1 LSKLADDVF
10 AARLVVLDP
19 QPEELDLL
27 SKILNIAQSLN
38 SSNKQ
43 LLSSFA
49 YEAAAIILAN
59 DPSASPSFFVSTL
72 ITLSEI
78 LQSLGEHHASLAH
91 LNHLEAIANSSDQL
105 SLIVTYRLQG
115 SAHYELK
122 DFRNSLVCY
131 EKELKVIE
139 ELEDSEE
146 KMRLKAENFCH
157 LGSVYHVIGDFHKSI
172 SILEDYLKIGRQ
184 LQDRKVLSEA
194 HRCLG
199 KAHAMLGNC
208 RQASWHFNTQ
218 LNVAR
223 KAGNK
228 ESQAMALK
236 ELGRL
241 HRVLQRP
248 QEAVKCQEQELN
260 VCTSEKMRASCLN
273 LLGLSH
279 YQLKNYDV
287 AMGYYEEAR
296 VAAQQIHNKT
306 IEASVCC
313 NISLACHSIGNFLSA
328 VSNLTNALHIAESLQ
343 DLVIQLDCHSRLGSF
358 YFGAEKTYLKLAER
372 HLRAA
377 IELFEAMR
385 HDWGSYDR
393 MKTEII
399 EMPVGVYHKLIHL
412 LVERGETRDALTIAE
427 CCLAREYVEKTLCK
441 QDLQSVNA
449 IRQLP
454 AGIMTYD
461 AVTKMV
467 SKINCPV
474 IFYTLTEYGLYIW
487 VLYPGGRGL
496 VKFHHWSK
504 DAVKYLKPFL
514 QQTYQVVSTL
524 PANIPSRVCE
534 PRACPKVTRPVMNG
548 DGSVEVNGGQDDDAP
563 PPPYCSLVSVAHRHG
578 LTYSS
583 VGNDDILH
591 PARSSY
597 LAAPAGEG
605 YATVLRASM
614 RELYDV
620 LVEPIDKHLPQMA
633 EDSND
638 PVTDLVIVPHG
649 NLYLL
654 PFASLVTSRR
664 TLLSTP
670 YSIRVLPCL
679 QTLRINSQPRAR
691 VSQGL
696 QIVQSPT
703 VTSVLVVGN
712 PALPNTVKFHGK
724 SWEPNN
730 LPFAE
735 REAKH
740 VALLL
745 GPGNEALLGR
755 SATRNA
761 VLSKLSQAKVI
772 HVATHGSWEFGAFS
786 VAPSESAV
794 SETEDGEI
802 TDKHIVISPSDI
814 TKIRLCASLVVLSGY
829 NNVREQDLITADSLL
844 ATARSFLTAG
854 AHCVVI
860 SMWSPPDRAT
870 DEMMFALYEGLQ
882 RGLSVAAAVQEGMA
896 HIRSRRGFTDPI
908 HWSGFVVIGENICLS
923 AQNESSNAVH
933 SPWSGSDDGGSGD
946 NIHLLRMLEIFLKSA
961 SNIEQF
967 RSAIEDTQKL
977 VSAATSRLSQGRS
990 GQSVALTGFP
1000 STLLQV
1006 SGSRELLLALGY
1018 SVRYVLVTE
1027 DELLVAPEQQML
1039 PMLTQTE
1046 TCLQTLLILYE
1057 AEEEAVNKLL
1067 QLFPLQ
1073 KRYIVGMIHA
1083 LKYAGENI
1091 PDDLAEL
1098 FGVWSVSECRQFLEL
1113 FGIQQILGEG
1123 GDVLLSHSSHFY
1135 EDKTEVAIK
1144 CLNSFRELLTRDDLS
1159 RSFLLGHSDQLS
1171 TGQQL
1176 KSRSPSPKVSSML
1189 ENFKQEVDRRLQ
1201 SGLPGNIRPE
1211 DKPSV
1216 CTMCGVKFSLF
1227 RRRYH
1232 CRFCDRILCSTC
1244 YDTPLPDGSVS
1255 CDFKRTPGVCLSC
1268 QQMFP
1273 KGEY

>member
-1 LSKLADDVF
+1 M
-10 AARLVVLDP
+10 
-19 QPEELDLL
+19 

-38 SSNKQ
+38 SSSK
-43 LLSSFA
+43 LVLSSFT
-49 YEAAAIILAN
+49 YEAAAIIIAN
-59 DPSASPSFFVSTL
+59 DQSTSSTILVSTL

-78 LQSLGEHHASLAH
+78 LQALGEHHASLAH
-91 LNHLEAIANSSDQL
+91 LNHLEAITNSSNQL
-105 SLIVTYRLQG
+105 NLIITYRLQG
-115 SAHYELK
+115 NAHYELK

-146 KMRLKAENFCH
+146 KTRLKAESLRH
-157 LGSVYHVIGDFHKSI
+157 LGSIHHVIGDFYKSI
-172 SILEDYLKIGRQ
+172 GILEDCLKIGRQ

-199 KAHAMLGNC
+199 KAQVMLGNF
-208 RQASWHFNTQ
+208 RQAAWHFNTQ

-228 ESQAMALK
+228 ESQSMALK

-241 HRVLQRP
+241 HRVLQHP
-248 QEAVKCQEQELN
+248 QEAVKCHEQELN
-260 VCTSEKMRASCLN
+260 MCTSDEMRASCLN
-273 LLGLSH
+273 SLGLSH
-279 YQLKNYDV
+279 HQLKNYDV

-296 VAAQQIHNKT
+296 VTAQQTHNKT

-313 NISLACHSIGNFLSA
+313 NISLSCHGIGNFLAA
-328 VSNLTNALHIAESLQ
+328 VSNLTNALHIAKSLQ
-343 DLVIQLDCHSRLGSF
+343 DPVIQLDCHSRLGSL

-377 IELFEAMR
+377 IELFEAVR

-393 MKTEII
+393 MKTKII
-399 EMPVGVYHKLIHL
+399 EMPTGVYHKLIHL
-412 LVERGETRDALTIAE
+412 LVQRGETRDALAIAE
-427 CCLAREYVEKTLCK
+427 CCLAREYVEKTLSK

-454 AGIMTYD
+454 VGIVTYD
-461 AVTKMV
+461 AVCKMV
-467 SKINCPV
+467 SKVNSTV
-474 IFYTLTEYGLYIW
+474 LFYTLTEYGLYMW

-496 VKFHHWSK
+496 VKFHHWLK
-504 DAVKYLKPFL
+504 DAVKYLQPFL

-534 PRACPKVTRPVMNG
+534 PRACPKVTQSVTNV
-548 DGSVEVNGGQDDDAP
+548 DGSVAVDGQDETP

-591 PARSSY
+591 PSRSSY

-605 YATVLRASM
+605 YAAVLQASM

-633 EDSND
+633 EDSDD

-654 PFASLVTSRR
+654 PFASLVTSKR

-670 YSIRVLPCL
+670 YSVRLIPCL
-679 QTLRINSQPRAR
+679 QTLRIDRQPRAR

-696 QIVQSPT
+696 QIPQSPT
-703 VTSVLVVGN
+703 VTSVLVMGN
-712 PALPNTVKFHGK
+712 PTLPNTVKFHSK

-761 VLSKLSQAKVI
+761 VLSKLAQAKVI
-772 HVATHGSWEFGAFS
+772 HVATHGSWEFGAFI

-814 TKIRLCASLVVLSGY
+814 TRVKLCASLVVLSGF
-829 NNVREQDLITADSLL
+829 NNVREQDLMTADSLL
-844 ATARSFLTAG
+844 ATVRSFLSAG
-854 AHCVVI
+854 ARCVVI

-882 RGLSVAAAVQEGMA
+882 RGLSVAAAIQEGMA

-908 HWSGFVVIGENICLS
+908 HWSGFVVIGENVCLD
-923 AQNESSNAVH
+923 AQNESGGSVRNP
-933 SPWSGSDDGGSGD
+933 SSSSDDG
-946 NIHLLRMLEIFLKSA
+946 
-961 SNIEQF
+961 
-967 RSAIEDTQKL
+967 
-977 VSAATSRLSQGRS
+977 
-990 GQSVALTGFP
+990 
-1000 STLLQV
+1000 
-1006 SGSRELLLALGY
+1006 
-1018 SVRYVLVTE
+1018 
-1027 DELLVAPEQQML
+1027 
-1039 PMLTQTE
+1039 
-1046 TCLQTLLILYE
+1046 
-1057 AEEEAVNKLL
+1057 
-1067 QLFPLQ
+1067 
-1073 KRYIVGMIHA
+1073 KR
-1083 LKYAGENI
+1083 
-1091 PDDLAEL
+1091 
-1098 FGVWSVSECRQFLEL
+1098 
-1113 FGIQQILGEG
+1113 
-1123 GDVLLSHSSHFY
+1123 
-1135 EDKTEVAIK
+1135 K
-1144 CLNSFRELLTRDDLS
+1144 CLF
-1159 RSFLLGHSDQLS
+1159 SD
-1171 TGQQL
+1171 
-1176 KSRSPSPKVSSML
+1176 
-1189 ENFKQEVDRRLQ
+1189 
-1201 SGLPGNIRPE
+1201 
-1211 DKPSV
+1211 
-1216 CTMCGVKFSLF
+1216 
-1227 RRRYH
+1227 
-1232 CRFCDRILCSTC
+1232 
-1244 YDTPLPDGSVS
+1244 
-1255 CDFKRTPGVCLSC
+1255 CL
-1268 QQMFP
+1268 
-1273 KGEY
+1273 